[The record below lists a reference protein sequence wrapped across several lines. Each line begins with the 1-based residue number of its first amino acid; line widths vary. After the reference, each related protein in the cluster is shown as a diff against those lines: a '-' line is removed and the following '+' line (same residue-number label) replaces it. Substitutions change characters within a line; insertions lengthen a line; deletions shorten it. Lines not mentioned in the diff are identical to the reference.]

1 MPEGTAAAVLLSQR
15 GEPCGRVSDRREAD
29 RSILDA
35 ADIFPEQF
43 AMDDDRIV
51 LSFELFSGEYDYT
64 APHYEFRCSLPDQAG
79 R

>member
-1 MPEGTAAAVLLSQR
+1 
-15 GEPCGRVSDRREAD
+15 
-29 RSILDA
+29 
-35 ADIFPEQF
+35 
-43 AMDDDRIV
+43 MDDDRIV